1 MSEKVPVAVVGLGAM
16 GLPIASNLAKAGYPT
31 QAWNR
36 SSEPREKAKA
46 QGVDTREQLSDID
59 ARVVLVTLPDL
70 PQLIE
75 LLDRGLQ
82 SALKPGD
89 FLVVMSTISPVEII
103 SFATAQ
109 KELGITVIDAPMSG
123 GELGAQEARLSIMVG
138 GDQSSFDA
146 LKPIFDVLGKTII
159 LLGPVGAGQL
169 TKAANQIVV
178 AINLA
183 AIGEAVTLARR
194 AGLDASKVL
203 EIFSGGLANSAV
215 LQLRRPKIEAMDFP
229 AGGKSKFLLKDLHF
243 AQDAATS
250 SGTDL
255 PVTAL
260 VTALYAQLIEHGDGE
275 LDHSAIIREI
285 ERLSN

>member
-1 MSEKVPVAVVGLGAM
+1 MEKVPVAVIGLGAM
-16 GLPIASNLAKAGYPT
+16 GLPIATNLAKAGYPT
-31 QAWNR
+31 QGWNR
-36 SSEPREKAKA
+36 SSEAREKAKSE
-46 QGVDTREQLSDID
+46 GVDIRVGLSDID
-59 ARVVLVTLPDL
+59 ARIILVTLPDL

-75 LLDRGLQ
+75 LLETGLQ
-82 SALKPGD
+82 SALKPD
-89 FLVVMSTISPVEII
+89 DYLVVMSTVSPVEII
-103 SFATAQ
+103 SFAAAQ

-138 GDQSSFDA
+138 GDQPSFDR

-203 EIFSGGLANSAV
+203 EIFAGGLAYSAV

-243 AQDAATS
+243 AQDAAGS
-250 SGTDL
+250 SGTEL
-255 PVTAL
+255 PVTDL
-260 VTALYAQLIEHGDGE
+260 VTALYAQLIDHGDGE

>member
-1 MSEKVPVAVVGLGAM
+1 MSEKVSVAVIGLGAM
-16 GLPIASNLAKAGYPT
+16 GLPIATNLAKAGYPT
-31 QAWNR
+31 QGWNR
-36 SSEPREKAKA
+36 SIEPREKAAA
-46 QGVDTREQLSDID
+46 QGVAAPVELAEIN

-75 LLDRGLQ
+75 LLDKGLQ

-89 FLVVMSTISPVEII
+89 YLVVMSTVSPVEII
-103 SFATAQ
+103 SFAAAQ
-109 KELGITVIDAPMSG
+109 KALGITVIDAPMSG

-203 EIFSGGLANSAV
+203 EIFAGGLANSAV

-243 AQDAATS
+243 AQDAAAS
-250 SGTDL
+250 SGTEL

>member
-1 MSEKVPVAVVGLGAM
+1 MSEKVPVAVIGLGAM

-59 ARVVLVTLPDL
+59 ARVVLITLPDL

-75 LLDRGLQ
+75 LLDKGLQ

-89 FLVVMSTISPVEII
+89 FLVVMSTVSPVEII
-103 SFATAQ
+103 SFAAAQ

-203 EIFSGGLANSAV
+203 EIFAGGLANSAV
-215 LQLRRPKIEAMDFP
+215 LQLRRPKIEAMEFP

-243 AQDAATS
+243 AQDAAIS
-250 SGTDL
+250 SGTEL

-285 ERLSN
+285 EKLSN